1 MTDADPND
9 ADTRTWFERNGII
22 AALVLFGAPFLIAVG
37 LRELGASDTVAEL
50 TQIIVGVLALVA
62 VAVFI
67 LRNRKRVE

>member
-1 MTDADPND
+1 MTDTDPND

-22 AALVLFGAPFLIAVG
+22 AALVLFGAPLLLAVG

-50 TQIIVGVLALVA
+50 TQIIVGVTALVA

-67 LRNRKRVE
+67 IRSRKRN

>member
-9 ADTRTWFERNGII
+9 ADTRTWFERNGIL

-50 TQIIVGVLALVA
+50 TQIIVGVTALVA

-67 LRNRKRVE
+67 LRSRKRNG